1 MRTLSVAVATLLYS
15 TLFSAPLL
23 AEQHQTHTM
32 TSDMSGMNG
41 MSHSMSGEMNHNGM
55 SSSPS
60 ESSTVYHSS
69 GIIKQWNASG
79 VTLAHAAIPALRWPA
94 MTMTFRLPANDN
106 RAPLPLG
113 STASFSFV
121 QSADGYTLT
130 DITPQQN

>member
-32 TSDMSGMNG
+32 TGDMNG

-69 GIIKQWNASG
+69 GTIKQWSAGG

-113 STASFSFV
+113 SAVSFSFV

-130 DITPQQN
+130 AINPQQR